1 MTEQVEVVIQESPGG
16 HWNIL
21 MDGEKVNS
29 EGFFRRASDAQ
40 EHANAEGWVVVDV
53 LKHGEES

>member
-1 MTEQVEVVIQESPGG
+1 MEKQTEVVIQESPGG

-40 EHANAEGWVVVDV
+40 EHANAEGWVVIDIR
-53 LKHGEES
+53 KHNES